1 MANKVSSSFFEA
13 DSILFVGYS
22 KRHAA
27 YCKSVREAFE
37 KRGAAVYPVN
47 PGAGPYDVKVF
58 ASVGEVPAGPELA
71 VVITNKS
78 RNMELLEALAA
89 KGVKRVMFGSKVSA
103 DEATLRRCE
112 ALGMEC
118 AVVCPLQALGTGFH
132 RFHGWLAG
140 VPKVT
145 AGLAGRTGVKA

>member
-1 MANKVSSSFFEA
+1 MANKVSPSFFEA

-47 PGAGPYDVKVF
+47 TGNGPYDVKVY
-58 ASVGEVPAGPELA
+58 ATVDEVPGLHALA

-78 RNMELLEALAA
+78 RNAELLEALAA
-89 KGVKRVMFGSKVSA
+89 KGVKRVMFGSTASA
-103 DEATLRRCE
+103 DVSTLERCAT
-112 ALGMEC
+112 LGMEG

-132 RFHGWLAG
+132 RFHGWLSG

-145 AGLAGRTGVKA
+145 AGLSGTARAKA

>member
-1 MANKVSSSFFEA
+1 MPPKVSPSFFKA
-13 DSILFVGYS
+13 DSVVFVGYS

-37 KRGAAVYPVN
+37 KRGTVVHPVN

-58 ASVGEVPAGPELA
+58 ASIAEVPATPELA

-78 RNMELLEALAA
+78 RNAELLEALAA

-103 DEATLRRCE
+103 DASTLERCA
-112 ALGMEC
+112 ALGMES
-118 AVVCPLQALGTGFH
+118 AVVCPLQALGSGFH
-132 RFHGWLAG
+132 RFHGWISG
-140 VPKVT
+140 IPK
-145 AGLAGRTGVKA
+145 A

>member
-1 MANKVSSSFFEA
+1 MANKVSPSFFVA

-37 KRGAAVYPVN
+37 KRGTTVYPVN

-58 ASVGEVPAGPELA
+58 ASVQEVPAVPVLA

-78 RNMELLEALAA
+78 RNLELLEALAA
-89 KGVKRVMFGSKVSA
+89 KGVKRVMFGSKISA
-103 DEATLRRCE
+103 DASTLERCT
-112 ALGMEC
+112 ALGMES

-140 VPKVT
+140 VPRV
-145 AGLAGRTGVKA
+145 

>member
-1 MANKVSSSFFEA
+1 MANKVSPSFFEA
-13 DSILFVGYS
+13 DSILFIGYS

-27 YCKSVREAFE
+27 YCRRIREAFE

-47 PGAGPYDVKVF
+47 PGTGPYDVKVY
-58 ASVGEVPAGPELA
+58 ASVAEVPAVPTLA

-78 RNMELLEALAA
+78 RNAELLEALTA

-103 DEATLRRCE
+103 DASTLERCA
-112 ALGMEC
+112 ALGMEGV
-118 AVVCPLQALGTGFH
+118 VVCPLQAIGTGFH
-132 RFHGWLAG
+132 RFHGWITG

-145 AGLAGRTGVKA
+145 PGLAGRAGAKA